1 MISAFD
7 NDKDRKTIIAN
18 QQLDDSKKRLKKLN
32 NDIEKLKKSIQE
44 SSGVNPGDNNLVN
57 DVDNVTNNEVTE
69 EDINSVN
76 LTEYKA
82 DLEQALEEEIKRK
95 ESIIKSIQQY
105 QAAKTS
111 EPIELNQELKTVEL
125 SIESKKKDIE
135 KITKVNIL
143 SIFLLKILVIY

>member
-57 DVDNVTNNEVTE
+57 DVDSVTNNEVTE

>member
-57 DVDNVTNNEVTE
+57 DVDSVTNNEVTE

-82 DLEQALEEEIKRK
+82 DLE
-95 ESIIKSIQQY
+95 
-105 QAAKTS
+105 
-111 EPIELNQELKTVEL
+111 
-125 SIESKKKDIE
+125 
-135 KITKVNIL
+135 
-143 SIFLLKILVIY
+143 